1 MKKAM
6 SSYGEIELAVIPSK
20 YPRGGEKQLIEVV
33 LGREVPPPP
42 GLPLNVGVIVS
53 NVGTAYAMAQT
64 LRTGLPLVERIVTVT
79 GEGITRPTNFR
90 ALIGTPVSYLIEKAG
105 GFKGT
110 PGKVIMGGP
119 MMGTSLRD

>member
-6 SSYGEIELAVIPSK
+6 SSYGEIELAFIPSK

-33 LGREVPPPP
+33 LGREVPPPS

-53 NVGTAYAMAQT
+53 NVGTAYAYGANAQD
-64 LRTGLPLVERIVTVT
+64 RASPGREDCHGY

-105 GFKGT
+105 GFK
-110 PGKVIMGGP
+110 V
-119 MMGTSLRD
+119 LRAR